1 LIHAVKSLASYY
13 EEEML
18 PMFLEKLLQSN
29 PDFVKSVVELHAAG
43 QLEANTY
50 VLDLEKVRQNASA
63 ISEKAKKLGLHV
75 YGMTKQVGY
84 NPDLQQA
91 VVESG
96 IESFVAVDWMG
107 ARQMHKQG
115 FKLGHV
121 GHLVQA
127 PKGVVLELVK
137 MQPEVFTVFTL
148 QKAKELNEAAKQ
160 IGVKQNILLR
170 VYGEEVIFYPGHE
183 GGFFLGDLIDAARE
197 IMKLSHLQIVGV
209 TSFPCLLF
217 NKEAQDVLPTVHFD
231 AVLEAARLLQSQL
244 GISIQQINVPGTN
257 SADVLEVI
265 ANRGG
270 THVEPG
276 HGLTGTTPLATV
288 KDTPE
293 KPAIVYLSEI
303 SHIYKGR
310 GHVFGGGL
318 YVDPVR
324 GSYPIQAIVGENLEK
339 RSVEL
344 IPLGGID
351 YYGYI
356 DGQIK
361 EGDPVVFGFRPQIF
375 VSRGQVA
382 AIDGVSS
389 GNPTVLGL
397 YDQQGNLISK
407 GETK

>member
-1 LIHAVKSLASYY
+1 
-13 EEEML
+13 
-18 PMFLEKLLQSN
+18 MFLDKLLQRN
-29 PDFVKSVVELHAAG
+29 PNFIKSVVDLHTAG

-50 VLDLEKVRQNASA
+50 VLDLEKVRQNASV

-75 YGMTKQVGY
+75 YGMTKQIGY

-91 VVESG
+91 VVEAG

-127 PKGVVLELVK
+127 PKGAVLELVK
-137 MQPEVFTVFTL
+137 MQPEVFTVFSL

-160 IGVKQNILLR
+160 IGVQQKILLR
-170 VYGEEVIFYPGHE
+170 VYGEQVLFYPGHE

-197 IMKLSHLQIVGV
+197 IMKLSNLQIVGV

-217 NKEAQDVLPTVHFD
+217 NKEAQNVVPTVHFD

-257 SADVLEVI
+257 SADVLETI
-265 ANRGG
+265 AKRGG

-276 HGLTGTTPLATV
+276 HGLTGTTPLGTV
-288 KDTPE
+288 RETPE
-293 KPAIVYLSEI
+293 TPAILYLSEI
-303 SHIYKGR
+303 SHIHKGR

-324 GSYPIQAIVGENLEK
+324 GSYPLEVLTGKKLEK
-339 RSVEL
+339 RSAEL
-344 IPLGGID
+344 IPAGGID
-351 YYGYI
+351 YYGYV
-356 DGQIK
+356 DGQIN
-361 EGDPVVFGFRPQIF
+361 EGDAVIFGFRPQVF
-375 VSRGQVA
+375 VTRGQVA
-382 AIDGVSS
+382 AVDGISS
-389 GNPTVLGL
+389 GKPSVLGL
-397 YDQQGNLISK
+397 YDSQGNIISRGNAK
-407 GETK
+407 